1 MISSHKIYHQRS
13 LNQKVSLKNNKNKKN
28 DSNKNKNK
36 KQMKLAAT

>member
-13 LNQKVSLKNNKNKKN
+13 LNQKVSLKNNKKQKN

-36 KQMKLAAT
+36 KT